1 MIGFTIDEVQTI
13 KMSDDPARDYLPLPF
28 DEFGS
33 RVVIRMMQSLDHL
46 LGLGLG
52 MRQ

>member
-1 MIGFTIDEVQTI
+1 
-13 KMSDDPARDYLPLPF
+13 MSNDPTKDYLPLPF

-33 RVVIRMMQSLDHL
+33 RAMIGMMQSMEYL

-52 MRQ
+52 RR